1 MANILAQEQG
11 ALDLF
16 DILNMAD
23 GILTI
28 DEIKKLFM
36 ERFDNCETVGDIL
49 NVSYPADLERLLV
62 NIGRRTNES
71 RNSRNSA
78 SRALLDLADAITG
91 CSTVITEKRR
101 RLI

>member
-1 MANILAQEQG
+1 MANILAQERDT
-11 ALDLF
+11 LDLF
-16 DILNMAD
+16 DILSMAD
-23 GILTI
+23 GILPI

-49 NVSYPADLERLLV
+49 NVSYPTDLERLLV

-71 RNSRNSA
+71 RKSRNSA
-78 SRALLDLADAITG
+78 SRALLDLADAIAG
-91 CSTVITEKRR
+91 CSTVITAKRR

>member
-1 MANILAQEQG
+1 MANILAREQG
-11 ALDLF
+11 TLDLF
-16 DILNMAD
+16 DTLNMAD

-78 SRALLDLADAITG
+78 SRANLAVVDAITG